1 VVLKVAS
8 LQVLSLILR
17 GFELPGGEAVAVTGA
32 SGAGKSL
39 VLRALA
45 DLIPNEGEV
54 ELDGRLRDDMSGPEW
69 RKLVTYVAATP
80 GWWEERVKDHFNDLV
95 AAKELAAEFLLPEG
109 IFTSPIAHLSTG
121 EQQRLVLIRALVQ
134 HPDVLLLDEPTSGLD
149 AHATAKVEKHL
160 EGFLQAGGSLM
171 FVTHDGEQA
180 KRLAKRALFIHDNLI
195 EERSL

>member
-1 VVLKVAS
+1 VVLKVSS

-17 GFELPGGEAVAVTGA
+17 DFELPAGEAVAVTGA

-54 ELDGRLRDDMSGPEW
+54 EFEGQSRDGMSGPQW

-80 GWWEERVKDHFNDLV
+80 GWWEERVEGHFSDIV
-95 AAKELAAEFLLPEG
+95 EAKELAAEFLLPAD
-109 IFTSPIAHLSTG
+109 IFTRPVAQLSTG

-134 HPDVLLLDEPTSGLD
+134 SPAVLLLDEPTSGLD
-149 AHATAKVEKHL
+149 AVATAKVEKRL
-160 EGFLQAGGSLM
+160 ESFLQAGGALM

-180 KRLAKRALFIHDNLI
+180 KRLAKRTLFIHDNLI